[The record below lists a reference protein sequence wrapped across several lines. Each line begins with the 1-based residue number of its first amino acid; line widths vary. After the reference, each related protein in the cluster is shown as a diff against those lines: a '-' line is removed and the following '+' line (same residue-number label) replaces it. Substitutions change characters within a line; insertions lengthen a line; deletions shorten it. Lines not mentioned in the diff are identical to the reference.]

1 MPFLAIMARI
11 LTLNTIAREGITLL
25 ESRGHTVSSD
35 IDDPDAI
42 LLRSASLHD
51 MEFAPSLKAI
61 ARAGA
66 GYNNIPVDRCTETG
80 IVVFNTPGSN
90 ANSVKE
96 LVIGGL
102 ILSSRRIAEGI
113 TWVRGLDPDGT
124 DLSKEVEAG
133 KSRFAGPEIAGKT
146 LGVVGL
152 GKIGVMVANAAEALG
167 MTVIGFDPYLS
178 VESAWG
184 LSRSVGRADTI
195 EALFAASDYVTLH
208 APLNDQTRGIV
219 GADLLAR
226 ARKGV
231 RILNFA
237 RGGLVDDGAI
247 AAGLADGTVSRYVT
261 DFPDKALCR
270 HDGVLSIPHLGAST
284 PEAETNSAVMAA
296 QQLAD
301 YLERGNITNGVNV
314 PTCSMD
320 PGEGDRLVLAN
331 RNVPN
336 MVGQITT
343 VLAGAG
349 LNILDM
355 LNRHRGEIAYN
366 IIDVEGS
373 IDDDTVARIA
383 GIDGVVMARRISFG

>member
-35 IDDPDAI
+35 MNDPDAI

-51 MEFAPSLKAI
+51 TEFGPNLKAI

-66 GYNNIPVDRCTETG
+66 GYNNIPIDRCTETG
-80 IVVFNTPGSN
+80 VVVFNTPGSN

-96 LVIGGL
+96 LVVGGL
-102 ILSSRRIAEGI
+102 ILSSRFIAEGI
-113 TWVRGLDPDGT
+113 TWVRGLNPDEV
-124 DLSKEVEAG
+124 DLAKEVESG

-184 LSRSVGRADTI
+184 LSRSVRRADTI
-195 EALFAASDYVTLH
+195 EALFAAADYVSLH

-219 GADLLAR
+219 GRDLLGR
-226 ARKGV
+226 AKKGV

-261 DFPDKALCR
+261 DFPSDTLCR
-270 HDGVLSIPHLGAST
+270 QEGVLSIPHLGAST
-284 PEAETNSAVMAA
+284 PEAEANSAVMAA

-314 PTCSMD
+314 PSCSME
-320 PGEGDRLVLAN
+320 PGEGDRLILAN
-331 RNVPN
+331 RNIPN

-343 VLAGAG
+343 VLAEAG
-349 LNILDM
+349 LNISDM

-373 IDDDTVARIA
+373 IDDGTVQRVSA
-383 GIDGVVMARRISFG
+383 IDGVVMARRIQFA